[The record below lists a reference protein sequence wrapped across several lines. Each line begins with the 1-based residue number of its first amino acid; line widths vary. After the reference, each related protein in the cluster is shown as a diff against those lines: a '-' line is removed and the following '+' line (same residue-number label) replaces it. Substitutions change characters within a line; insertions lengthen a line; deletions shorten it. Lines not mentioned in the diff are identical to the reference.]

1 LSADPDQA
9 FYLSAIVHNLD
20 PNHVKKKTLN
30 MAGRQRAISKA
41 LVNKV
46 RSGFVAS
53 KKRAM
58 IRHNDTLYWSYVGN
72 IILNISEFGHLPE
85 TFSGKL

>member
-1 LSADPDQA
+1 
-9 FYLSAIVHNLD
+9 
-20 PNHVKKKTLN
+20 

-46 RSGFVAS
+46 RSGLVVA
-53 KKRAM
+53 KKRTM
-58 IRHNDTLYWSYVGN
+58 IRQNDADVSGIERCTLLTHVGK
-72 IILNISEFGHLPE
+72 IILNISELGHQPE